1 METQGKPCRQFSR
14 AWQNP
19 KGESQCKGSISG
31 VSGRDPKGP
40 VKSSPL
46 VFSQRKVLEANPW
59 LVFPSAG
66 FKYLLLVERP
76 SPCSEIVVSPV
87 SPFYVFPFPLLFDK
101 YLIDIIFPLT
111 SIDKFSSLLLFSLN
125 TYSILRGISVFIFFP
140 ATILFSIRNNKSC
153 FQNLWN
159 TIFIADY
166 LLDALMWE

>member
-46 VFSQRKVLEANPW
+46 VFSQRKVLEAYPW

-66 FKYLLLVERP
+66 FEYLLLVERP

-125 TYSILRGISVFIFFP
+125 TYSTLKIISVFIFFRQQFYSP
-140 ATILFSIRNNKSC
+140 
-153 FQNLWN
+153 
-159 TIFIADY
+159 
-166 LLDALMWE
+166 